1 MKTTGGLKKKKE
13 GAVMDVEKALANM
26 DFSRFSKKRASLKV
40 RLMEEFQEEL
50 SMDDLGYVAAAGTA
64 QHRKSLADRLEKK

>member
-26 DFSRFSKKRASLKV
+26 DFSRFSKKRVSLKA

-50 SMDDLGYVAAAGTA
+50 SLDELGYVAAAGTA
-64 QHRKSLADRLEKK
+64 QHKKSLADKIEKK